1 MRRSVSAIALCALAG
16 PAIAQ
21 VEAADVWEDLRTGA
35 EAWGYTVDSAAVD
48 IGEDDVSI
56 TDLTFTYVG
65 ESEAPSRDREGETVD
80 VTTEIVVTLPSL
92 RIVEEGETAVIE
104 LPGAMPFRMTGMS
117 TEMEEGRSGFG
128 GTLAQEG
135 MRLTVAEQGEAKVYS
150 YTANAMTMTLDEI
163 DDPTAPETFDVSIRL
178 EELAGDT
185 RTSDDAEGRRVSEQS
200 VGAAR
205 MTISADISDTGG
217 EDPGTLALAA
227 AYSNLSGGGTAVLP
241 RDVDMNDIAA
251 ALDAGFD
258 VTSDISVGA
267 GRTEMEFTSP
277 EGSFSYASNSQGGT
291 FEVVLSPEILR
302 YGITSRGGDT
312 SIVGSNIPVP
322 EIAYAVDSTR
332 FVFEVPPMGSDE
344 PQAFGLDLA
353 VRGLALNESL
363 WSLFDPQGVLPRDP
377 ANLVL
382 DLAGSAVF
390 PEGLMEMS
398 GGQVPGAEPPV
409 LDRLEIERLE
419 ISLAGAAIIGRA
431 LLSGTPDGAPVAPG
445 LPPVQ
450 GTAELSAT
458 GINALMDGLAQIGLV
473 PPQQGA
479 MVRGMLGFIARP
491 TGEDS
496 YATELE
502 IGPGGLTANGMPLR

>member
-21 VEAADVWEDLRTGA
+21 VEAADIWEDLRTGA

-277 EGSFSYASNSQGGT
+277 DGSLSYASRSQGGT
-291 FEVVLSPEILR
+291 FEVELSPDVVR

-322 EIAYAVDSTR
+322 EIAYSVDSAR
-332 FVFEVPPMGSDE
+332 FVFEMPPLAAE
-344 PQAFGLDLA
+344 EAQAFGVDIA
-353 VRGLALNESL
+353 MRGVEMNESL
-363 WSLFDPQGVLPRDP
+363 WSLFDPQAVLSRDP
-377 ANLVL
+377 ANIVI
-382 DLAGSAVF
+382 DLSGSAVF
-390 PEGLMEMS
+390 PQGLMDMS
-398 GGQVPGAEPPV
+398 AGDDGPEATPELVDLNVEA
-409 LDRLEIERLE
+409 LE
-419 ISLAGAAIIGRA
+419 ISLAGAAILGTA
-431 LLSGTPDGAPVAPG
+431 MFTGTPGGAPIAPG
-445 LPPVQ
+445 LPPLE
-450 GTAELSAT
+450 GKAELSAT
-458 GINALMDGLAQIGLV
+458 GINALLDGLTQIGLL

-479 MVRGMLGFIARP
+479 MVRGMLGFISRP
-491 TGEDS
+491 TGDDS
-496 YATELE
+496 YATEIE
-502 IGPGGLTANGMPLR
+502 IGPNGITANGIPLQ